1 MTAERNDS
9 IATVVRDTVFFR
21 VGCNNVPVFALV
33 DGGRGRTLFEFRCVF
48 DGCSSFLDIR
58 FFSGADV
65 IKWVIMGVSHSHT
78 FSVFPS
84 RMPRGTFPHDV
95 AETIREMAS
104 NKVRTPEIKM
114 AVGAL
119 CNGDVFQNALRP
131 VKATLGADQCRS
143 LRDAAASSSLLTSSI
158 HLTRENV
165 FVEAFFTNTAL
176 VSKSLVVD
184 FVYLDDTS

>member
-1 MTAERNDS
+1 MFSMEFPFQNATTREMRVQLRRKIDDLTDFVVEDSKIRFRQTFETVEAPETYCRTPEEIVQAARSLMTAERNDS

-33 DGGRGRTLFEFRCVF
+33 GGGRGRTLFEFRCVF

-58 FFSGADV
+58 FFPGADV

-84 RMPRGTFPHDV
+84 RMPRGTFPPDV
-95 AETIREMAS
+95 AETIREMAA
-104 NKVRTPEIKM
+104 NNDRTPEIKI

-119 CNGDVFQNALRP
+119 
-131 VKATLGADQCRS
+131 
-143 LRDAAASSSLLTSSI
+143 
-158 HLTRENV
+158 
-165 FVEAFFTNTAL
+165 
-176 VSKSLVVD
+176 
-184 FVYLDDTS
+184 